1 MFLLLL
7 SVVIVLFLLFFN
19 SSKRYLNHAVL
30 LISLPVVL
38 VDAIDYVVKPSL
50 LESLLNQ
57 MINSLEIHIHYS
69 KQVLMSYQ
77 GVIAD
82 DGDGDGDNN
91 GDGDC
96 YCHCYY
102 LH

>member
-1 MFLLLL
+1 MFLLLF
-7 SVVIVLFLLFFN
+7 SVVIDLFLLFFN

-38 VDAIDYVVKPSL
+38 VDAIDYVVKPLL
-50 LESLLNQ
+50 LESLHNQ

-69 KQVLMSYQ
+69 KQALMSYQ
-77 GVIAD
+77 GVITV
-82 DGDGDGDNN
+82 DGDGDDN

-96 YCHCYY
+96 YYHCYY
-102 LH
+102 L